1 MIKYLGY
8 SGCSMHDNNG
18 PINIV
23 LSPCLL
29 LLLPLTTPLP
39 FNSSQTKDP
48 MNSGNLLS
56 RYYAIR
62 DADGSLT
69 GTPGFL
75 LGNHL
80 NFLPE
85 SSVRTSSCK
94 QVANWGPAWGCAGV
108 CYRAPVLWFNEP
120 SPPDSFYPRTG
131 LPYR

>member
-1 MIKYLGY
+1 MRSCLH
-8 SGCSMHDNNG
+8 S
-18 PINIV
+18 
-23 LSPCLL
+23 CLL
-29 LLLPLTTPLP
+29 SHSLPLP
-39 FNSSQTKDP
+39 FKSSQTKDP
-48 MNSGNLLS
+48 INSGNLLS

-69 GTPGFL
+69 GSPGFL

-94 QVANWGPAWGCAGV
+94 QVANGGPAWGCAGV
-108 CYRAPVLWFNEP
+108 CYRAPVLWFNES